1 MKLKE
6 MKKRKV
12 MKSLQKEVRIE
23 VSTSKYYDVIFKKM
37 QIKRL
42 RKRIEFTVNQ
52 LRQVILEQKENWQS
66 RNSMMRACYAHIHR
80 LSIALR
86 CSQTTRSR
94 DQIIMW
100 LNSEWKFMMKW
111 STFTIH
117 RSSIASWCSQTIQNS
132 FSLLN

>member
-1 MKLKE
+1 

-52 LRQVILEQKENWQS
+52 LRQVILEQKEN
-66 RNSMMRACYAHIHR
+66 
-80 LSIALR
+80 
-86 CSQTTRSR
+86 
-94 DQIIMW
+94 
-100 LNSEWKFMMKW
+100 
-111 STFTIH
+111 
-117 RSSIASWCSQTIQNS
+117 
-132 FSLLN
+132 